1 MDARNMDLLTFL
13 QGPKQFQVP
22 IFQRRYDWTKV
33 ECKQL
38 WDDVLRVGQNED
50 IPSHFFGSIYTMKP
64 DDRSYSRVPQ
74 WLVIDGQQR
83 LTTISLL
90 LSALGRIIQAKQVEI
105 GIDRERIEDYYLF
118 NLHEEGELR
127 YKQLLTQHDKETL
140 VQLLEEGK
148 AADTSSPLVA
158 GYRFFLLQL
167 NRADS
172 VDLKSVYEGVRKL
185 IIIDIVLNPQADNP
199 QLIFESLNSK
209 GTELSQAD
217 LIRNYVLLGQ
227 EPDLQNR
234 LYETYWYPMEQ
245 SFGTEYAKRFDSFIR
260 DYLTL
265 KTQQIPNKR
274 QVYESFKRY
283 VADKR
288 EPEALEAVI
297 KEIVHYSKHYIRIA
311 LLEETDRELRAC
323 LADIHALGVEV
334 VFPYLLGIYEAYS
347 QGVIEK
353 IDVIEIFRLIESYVF
368 RRVIC
373 GIPPNSLND
382 FFALLA
388 KLALGRID
396 NETVHALKIDIG
408 ILSSIRKIFYF
419 PSDNEF
425 KQEFLIKDVYHL
437 RICDYLLCKLESYGH
452 EEPIS
457 IEDYTIEHVMP
468 QKLTDEWKAELGNDW
483 SEAHEK
489 YLHTIGNLTLTG
501 YNPEL
506 SNRSFNQKQEMPG
519 GFRDSPL
526 CLNRSIAQVG
536 RWNETSI
543 IKRAEMLSEKA
554 CKIWIGSPWPP

>member
-64 DDRSYSRVPQ
+64 SDRSYLRVPQ
-74 WLVIDGQQR
+74 SLVIDGQQR

-90 LSALGRIIQAKQVEI
+90 LSALGRIIEARQVEI

-127 YKQLLTQHDKETL
+127 CKQLLTQYDKETL
-140 VQLLEEGK
+140 VQLLERGQ
-148 AADTSSPLVA
+148 AADNSSPLVA
-158 GYRFFLLQL
+158 SYSFFLLQL
-167 NRADS
+167 KRADP
-172 VDLKSVYEGVRKL
+172 VDLKAVYEGVRKL
-185 IIIDIVLNPQADNP
+185 IIIDIVLNPQADDP

-245 SFGTEYAKRFDSFIR
+245 SFEAEYAKRFDSFIR

-274 QVYESFKRY
+274 RVYESFKRY

-288 EPEALEAVI
+288 EPEALEAII

-323 LADIHALGVEV
+323 LEDIHALGVEV

-347 QGVIEK
+347 RGIIEK

-373 GIPPNSLND
+373 GIPPNSLNE

-388 KLALGRID
+388 KLALVRID
-396 NETVHALKIDIG
+396 DETVHGLKFDIG
-408 ILSSIRKIFYF
+408 IMSPIRKILHF

-437 RICDYLLCKLESYGH
+437 RLCDYLLRKLENYGH

-468 QKLTDEWKAELGNDW
+468 QRLTDEWRAELGDGW
-483 SEAHEK
+483 SETHEK

-501 YNPEL
+501 YNSEL
-506 SNRSFNQKQEMPG
+506 SNRSFKEKQEMPR
-519 GFRDSPL
+519 GFRDNPL
-526 CLNRSIAQVG
+526 CLNQNLAQAE

>member
-1 MDARNMDLLTFL
+1 M
-13 QGPKQFQVP
+13 V
-22 IFQRRYDWTKV
+22 
-33 ECKQL
+33 
-38 WDDVLRVGQNED
+38 
-50 IPSHFFGSIYTMKP
+50 
-64 DDRSYSRVPQ
+64 
-74 WLVIDGQQR
+74 
-83 LTTISLL
+83 
-90 LSALGRIIQAKQVEI
+90 
-105 GIDRERIEDYYLF
+105 
-118 NLHEEGELR
+118 
-127 YKQLLTQHDKETL
+127 
-140 VQLLEEGK
+140 
-148 AADTSSPLVA
+148 
-158 GYRFFLLQL
+158 QL
-167 NRADS
+167 NRTDP
-172 VDLKSVYEGVRKL
+172 VDLKAIYEGVRKL
-185 IIIDIVLNPQADNP
+185 IIIDIVLNPQADDP

-227 EPDLQNR
+227 EPDLQNK
-234 LYETYWYPMEQ
+234 LYATYWYPMEQ
-245 SFGTEYAKRFDSFIR
+245 SFGAEYAKRFDSFIR

-274 QVYESFKRY
+274 RVYESFKRY

-288 EPEALEAVI
+288 APEALEAII

-311 LLEETDRELRAC
+311 LLEETDREFRAC

-347 QGVIEK
+347 RGVIEK
-353 IDVIEIFRLIESYVF
+353 TDVIEIFRLIESYVF

-373 GIPPNSLND
+373 GIPPNSLYE

-388 KLALGRID
+388 RAVLVTID
-396 NETVHALKIDIG
+396 VVKIDDETVRWLKSNIG
-408 ILSSIRKIFYF
+408 IVSSIRKIFHF

-437 RICDYLLCKLESYGH
+437 RICDYLLRKLESYGH

-468 QKLTDEWKAELGNDW
+468 QKLPDEWKAELGNDW
-483 SEAHEK
+483 SEVYEK
-489 YLHTIGNLTLTG
+489 YLHAIGNLTLTG

-519 GFRDSPL
+519 GFQDSPL
-526 CLNRSIAQVG
+526 HLNRSLVQAE

-543 IKRAEMLSEKA
+543 VKRAEMLSEKA
-554 CKIWIGSPWPP
+554 CKIWIDSPWRP

>member
-1 MDARNMDLLTFL
+1 MT
-13 QGPKQFQVP
+13 
-22 IFQRRYDWTKV
+22 
-33 ECKQL
+33 
-38 WDDVLRVGQNED
+38 VLIRG
-50 IPSHFFGSIYTMKP
+50 
-64 DDRSYSRVPQ
+64 VPQ

-90 LSALGRIIQAKQVEI
+90 LSALGRTIEARQVEI

-118 NLHEEGELR
+118 NLREEGELR
-127 YKQLLTQHDKETL
+127 YKQRLTQHDKETL
-140 VQLLEEGK
+140 VQLLERGQ
-148 AADTSSPLVA
+148 AADNSSPLVA
-158 GYRFFLLQL
+158 SYRFFDRQL
-167 NRADS
+167 KRADP
-172 VDLKSVYEGVRKL
+172 VDLKAVYEGVQKL
-185 IIIDIVLNPQADNP
+185 IIIDIVLNPQADDP

-234 LYETYWYPMEQ
+234 LYETYWYPLEQ

-265 KTQQIPNKR
+265 TTQQIPNKR

-283 VADKR
+283 VADKK

-311 LLEETDRELRAC
+311 LLEETDREFRAC
-323 LADIHALGVEV
+323 LADIHTLGVEV

-347 QGVIEK
+347 RGVMK
-353 IDVIEIFRLIESYVF
+353 KVDVIEIFRLIESYVF

-373 GIPPNSLND
+373 GIPPNSLNE

-388 KLALGRID
+388 GTVLARID
-396 NETVHALKIDIG
+396 DETVHWLKNDLG
-408 ILSSIRKIFYF
+408 MLSGIRKIFHF

-437 RICDYLLCKLESYGH
+437 RICDYLLRKLESYGH
-452 EEPIS
+452 EELIG
-457 IEDYTIEHVMP
+457 IEDCTIEHVMP
-468 QKLTDEWKAELGNDW
+468 QKLTDEWQAELGDDW
-483 SEAHEK
+483 SEVHEK
-489 YLHTIGNLTLTG
+489 YLHAIGNLTLTG

-526 CLNRSIAQVG
+526 RLNRSLAQVE

-543 IKRAEMLSEKA
+543 VKRAEMLSEKA
-554 CKIWIGSPWPP
+554 CKIWIGSPWAALNHHTRS